1 MKILIIEDDV
11 NKLNALSELIR
22 ERFPEVE
29 ADAARSLVSGVR
41 RTREWSP
48 DIVLLDM
55 TLPSYDQ
62 TTIDDGGAMEPFGG
76 VEFLRQMRR
85 FKLSPH
91 VFVVT
96 QFETFGEG
104 RSLQTREQLSHEL
117 ESQFPGI
124 FCGMLHY
131 HASLQEWATNLVEF
145 VTEYSKKVQNEN
157 LYN

>member
-1 MKILIIEDDV
+1 MKILIVEDDV
-11 NKLNALSELIR
+11 NKLNALTALID
-22 ERFPEVE
+22 ERFPEIVS
-29 ADAARSLVSGVR
+29 DAARSLVSGVR

-62 TTIDDGGAMEPFGG
+62 TSIDDGGAMEPFGG

-85 FKLSPH
+85 YNLTPR

-104 RSLQTREQLSHEL
+104 PSLKTREQLATEL
-117 ESQFPGI
+117 ENEFPGI
-124 FCGMLHY
+124 FQGMLHY
-131 HASLQEWATNLVEF
+131 HASLEEWATRLVEF
-145 VTEYSKKVQNEN
+145 VKRMSNGGTE
-157 LYN
+157 

>member
-1 MKILIIEDDV
+1 MKILIVEDDV
-11 NKLNALSELIR
+11 NKLNALTELIH
-22 ERFPEVE
+22 ERFPEVVS
-29 ADAARSLVSGVR
+29 DSARSLVSGVR

-62 TTIDDGGAMEPFGG
+62 TTIDDGGATEPFGG

-85 FKLSPH
+85 FNLSPQ

-104 RSLQTREQLSHEL
+104 QSLQTREQLASEL
-117 ESQFPGI
+117 EGQFPGI

-131 HASLQEWATNLVEF
+131 HASLQEWATRLVEF
-145 VTEYSKKVQNEN
+145 VDQNPIKSAE
-157 LYN
+157 